1 MPETEQGFNK
11 GDWIVHLYHGVGQIK
26 GVEEKPLNGK
36 MHTYYRV
43 KTYNSILW
51 IPVDNAD
58 NDRIRPL
65 STEEE
70 LDEALKALQKPPHEM
85 DPNHSK
91 RKGRIRD
98 VKSDGS
104 LLSICRLVRD
114 LSARRME
121 NRLNATEQRALQRLE
136 DRLVREWSVCKHI
149 GVEEAAQKLNEM
161 LQFDEVVA

>member
-1 MPETEQGFNK
+1 MPETEREFTK

-26 GVEEKPLNGK
+26 GVEKKLLNGK
-36 MHTYYRV
+36 VHTYYKV

-51 IPVDNAD
+51 IPVDNAN

-70 LDEALKALQKPPHEM
+70 LDEALRSLKKTPHEM
-85 DPNHSK
+85 DPNHTK
-91 RKGRIRD
+91 RKSRIRD

-114 LSARRME
+114 LSARRIE
-121 NRLNATEQRALQRLE
+121 NKLNATEQRALQRLE
-136 DRLVREWSVCKHI
+136 DRLVREWSVCKNI
-149 GVEEAAQKLNEM
+149 EVGEATQRLNEM
-161 LQFDEVVA
+161 LQFDEVAA